1 MARGSDPYLLN
12 PRALQSLLEVMQEL
26 TIRTNEDPL
35 RVERI

>member
-12 PRALQSLLEVMQEL
+12 SRALQSLLEVMQEL
-26 TIRTNEDPL
+26 TIRTDEDPL